1 MAEDNFG
8 QDELVEILATS
19 TGVAAPL
26 RKSFK
31 DVKYIRDFVP
41 ELRADNKLLQQD
53 YKKLMKSLDSW
64 IKTFDINPKDFDRY
78 LLNELISDVG
88 NTTHADVADKVQWEF
103 VNKLMDMDP
112 SLKEKKAGEFLR
124 SLIELEEEVTGK
136 PLKSF
141 TFGAYG
147 NELSLFDSYSRE
159 IATDIEQLLGRLHT
173 FVGKERLK
181 NPLDVAKQ
189 MEQGNFNKFAGADET
204 IDDIARSLSDYLINA
219 KLETTRT
226 FVPETQQLGSIA
238 FFLQNEPELIKNAQA
253 LYPNADLEIPEIK
266 EFMKTKTNDF
276 LTRNKEFY
284 NRLASNTIIDNE
296 MSKFGRWSGVI
307 QEAEWFLNAD
317 TEIDKSNLYS
327 YERLLNNAQDLEG
340 NLISSVD
347 ATETFNIKPYK
358 GSFIPIG
365 IEDVMVDKGTAFLK
379 DPGTP
384 DLKLNV
390 TGPGRIHMRPISEFM
405 KIAQDTDIL
414 LETYDKVGNLKQL
427 NPISFASNLGD
438 IQKTGTIDLWAA
450 PGYEEKLPAFTE
462 KITKTPLDEGRVILT
477 IGEET
482 PESKRVRLENIRNT
496 FVDNHGEDAL
506 KKAEDI
512 VKNKPKFASK
522 VLKGLSK
529 LDVGQEVIEKALTK
543 VGTKYGMASV
553 TGPAAGLLAFY
564 ETMVLAADVTNAAT
578 KAAFDKDVDFWD
590 NFGKID
596 DKYSITYKLTKP
608 FYETLFKGIGSIT
621 KPNTEN
627 NQVQSY
633 YGK

>member
-19 TGVAAPL
+19 TGVAAPA

-31 DVKYIRDFVP
+31 DVQYIRDFVP
-41 ELRADNKLLQQD
+41 ELRADSQLLQED

-88 NTTHADVADKVQWEF
+88 NTTHGDIADKVQWEF
-103 VNKLMDMDP
+103 VDKLMDMDP

-141 TFGAYG
+141 IRGAYG
-147 NELSLFDSYSRE
+147 NELSLFDSFNRE

-173 FVGKERLK
+173 FVDKERLK

-189 MEQGNFNKFAGADET
+189 MEQGKFNKFAGADET

-226 FVPETQQLGSIA
+226 FVPETQQLGNIA
-238 FFLQNEPELIKNAQA
+238 WFLQNEPELIKNAQA

-266 EFMKTKTNDF
+266 EFIKTRTDAF

-284 NRLASNTIIDNE
+284 NRLSSNTIIDND
-296 MSKFGRWSGVI
+296 MTKFGRWSEQI
-307 QEAEWFLNAD
+307 QSVPFYIKGEVDWNNFVSYNKNM
-317 TEIDKSNLYS
+317 TNL
-327 YERLLNNAQDLEG
+327 DLA
-340 NLISSVD
+340 SVD

-414 LETYDKVGNLKQL
+414 LETYDKVGNRTRLTPL
-427 NPISFASNLGD
+427 SFASNLGN
-438 IQKTGTIDLWAA
+438 IQNTGTIDLWAA

-477 IGEET
+477 VGEET
-482 PESKRVRLENIRNT
+482 PESKRVRLENIRST

-512 VKNKPKFASK
+512 VKNKPKFASR

-608 FYETLFKGIGSIT
+608 FYETLFKGIGGIT

>member
-19 TGVAAPL
+19 TGVAAPA

-31 DVKYIRDFVP
+31 DVQYIRDFVP
-41 ELRADNKLLQQD
+41 ELRADSQLLQED

-88 NTTHADVADKVQWEF
+88 NTTHGDIADKVQWEF
-103 VNKLMDMDP
+103 VDKLMDMDP

-147 NELSLFDSYSRE
+147 NELSLFDSFNRE

-173 FVGKERLK
+173 FVDKERLK

-189 MEQGNFNKFAGADET
+189 MEQGKFNKFAGADET

-226 FVPETQQLGSIA
+226 FVPETQQLGNIA
-238 FFLQNEPELIKNAQA
+238 WFLQNEPELIKNAQA

-266 EFMKTKTNDF
+266 EFMKTRTDAF

-284 NRLASNTIIDNE
+284 NRLSSNTIIDDD
-296 MSKFGRWSGVI
+296 MTKFGRWSEQI
-307 QEAEWFLNAD
+307 QSVPFYIKGEVDWNNFVSYNKNM
-317 TEIDKSNLYS
+317 TNL
-327 YERLLNNAQDLEG
+327 DLA
-340 NLISSVD
+340 SVD
-347 ATETFNIKPYK
+347 ATERFNIKPYK

-414 LETYDKVGNLKQL
+414 LETYDKVGNRTRLTPL
-427 NPISFASNLGD
+427 SFASNLVD
-438 IQKTGTIDLWAA
+438 IQNTGTIDLWAA

-477 IGEET
+477 VGEET
-482 PESKRVRLENIRNT
+482 PESKRVRLENIRST

-512 VKNKPKFASK
+512 VKNKPKFASR

-608 FYETLFKGIGSIT
+608 FYETLFKGIGGIT

>member
-19 TGVAAPL
+19 TGVAAPA

-31 DVKYIRDFVP
+31 DVQYIRDFVP
-41 ELRADNKLLQQD
+41 ELRADSQLLQED

-88 NTTHADVADKVQWEF
+88 NTTHGDIADKVQWEF
-103 VNKLMDMDP
+103 VDKLMDMDP

-141 TFGAYG
+141 IRGAYG
-147 NELSLFDSYSRE
+147 NELSLFDSFSRE

-173 FVGKERLK
+173 FVDKERLK

-189 MEQGNFNKFAGADET
+189 MEQGKFNKFAGADET

-226 FVPETQQLGSIA
+226 FVPETQQLGNIA
-238 FFLQNEPELIKNAQA
+238 WFLQNEPELIKNAQA
-253 LYPNADLEIPEIK
+253 LYPDDLEIPEIK
-266 EFMKTKTNDF
+266 EFIKTRTDAF

-284 NRLASNTIIDNE
+284 NRLSSNTIIDND
-296 MSKFGRWSGVI
+296 MTKFGRWSEQI
-307 QEAEWFLNAD
+307 QSVPFYIKGEVDWNNFVSYNKNM
-317 TEIDKSNLYS
+317 TNL
-327 YERLLNNAQDLEG
+327 DLA
-340 NLISSVD
+340 SVD

-358 GSFIPIG
+358 GSFIPVG

-414 LETYDKVGNLKQL
+414 LETYDKVGNRTRLTPL
-427 NPISFASNLGD
+427 SFASNLGN
-438 IQKTGTIDLWAA
+438 IQNTGTIDLWAA

-477 IGEET
+477 VGEET
-482 PESKRVRLENIRNT
+482 PESKRVRLENIRST

-512 VKNKPKFASK
+512 VKNKPKFASR

-608 FYETLFKGIGSIT
+608 FYETLFKGIGGIT

>member
-19 TGVAAPL
+19 TGVAAPA

-31 DVKYIRDFVP
+31 DVQYIRDFVP
-41 ELRADNKLLQQD
+41 ELRADSQLLQED

-88 NTTHADVADKVQWEF
+88 NTTHGDIADKVQWEF
-103 VNKLMDMDP
+103 VDKLMDMDP

-141 TFGAYG
+141 IRGAYG
-147 NELSLFDSYSRE
+147 NELSLFDSFSRE

-173 FVGKERLK
+173 FVDKERLK

-189 MEQGNFNKFAGADET
+189 MEQGKFNKFAGADET

-226 FVPETQQLGSIA
+226 FVPETQQLGNIA
-238 FFLQNEPELIKNAQA
+238 WFLQNEPELIKNAQA
-253 LYPNADLEIPEIK
+253 LYPDDLEIPEIK
-266 EFMKTKTNDF
+266 EFIKTRTDAF

-284 NRLASNTIIDNE
+284 NRLSSNTIIDDD
-296 MSKFGRWSGVI
+296 MTKFGRWSEQI
-307 QEAEWFLNAD
+307 QSVPFYIKGEVDWNNFVSYNKNM
-317 TEIDKSNLYS
+317 TNL
-327 YERLLNNAQDLEG
+327 DLA
-340 NLISSVD
+340 SVD

-358 GSFIPIG
+358 GSFIPVG

-414 LETYDKVGNLKQL
+414 LETYDKVGNRTRLTPL
-427 NPISFASNLGD
+427 SFASNLGN
-438 IQKTGTIDLWAA
+438 IQNTGTIDLWAA

-477 IGEET
+477 VGEET
-482 PESKRVRLENIRNT
+482 PESKRVRLENIRST

-512 VKNKPKFASK
+512 VKNKPKFASR

-608 FYETLFKGIGSIT
+608 FYETLFKGIGGIT

>member
-19 TGVAAPL
+19 TGVAAPA

-31 DVKYIRDFVP
+31 DVQYIRDFVP
-41 ELRADNKLLQQD
+41 ELRADSQLLQED

-88 NTTHADVADKVQWEF
+88 NTTHGDIADKVQWEF
-103 VNKLMDMDP
+103 VDKLMDMDP

-147 NELSLFDSYSRE
+147 NELSLFDSFNRE

-173 FVGKERLK
+173 FVDKERLK

-189 MEQGNFNKFAGADET
+189 MEQGKFNKFAGADET

-226 FVPETQQLGSIA
+226 FVPETQQLGNIA
-238 FFLQNEPELIKNAQA
+238 WFLQNEPELIKNAQA
-253 LYPNADLEIPEIK
+253 LYPDDLEIPEIK
-266 EFMKTKTNDF
+266 EFIKTRTDAF

-284 NRLASNTIIDNE
+284 NRLSSNTIIDND
-296 MSKFGRWSGVI
+296 MTKFGRWSEQI
-307 QEAEWFLNAD
+307 QSVPFYIKGEVDWNNFVSYNKNM
-317 TEIDKSNLYS
+317 TNL
-327 YERLLNNAQDLEG
+327 DLA
-340 NLISSVD
+340 SVD

-414 LETYDKVGNLKQL
+414 LETYDKVGNRTRLTPL
-427 NPISFASNLGD
+427 SFASNLGN
-438 IQKTGTIDLWAA
+438 IQNTGTIDLWAA

-477 IGEET
+477 VGEET
-482 PESKRVRLENIRNT
+482 PESKRVRLENIRST

-512 VKNKPKFASK
+512 VKNKPKFASR

-608 FYETLFKGIGSIT
+608 FYETLFKGIGGIT

>member
-19 TGVAAPL
+19 TGVAAPA

-41 ELRADNKLLQQD
+41 ELRADSQLLQED

-88 NTTHADVADKVQWEF
+88 NTTHGDIADKVQWEF
-103 VNKLMDMDP
+103 VDKLMDMDP

-141 TFGAYG
+141 IRGAYG
-147 NELSLFDSYSRE
+147 NELSLFDSFSRE

-173 FVGKERLK
+173 FVDKERLK

-189 MEQGNFNKFAGADET
+189 MEQGKFNKFAGADET

-226 FVPETQQLGSIA
+226 FVPETQQLGNIA
-238 FFLQNEPELIKNAQA
+238 WFLQNEPELIKNAQA
-253 LYPNADLEIPEIK
+253 LYPDDLEIPEIK
-266 EFMKTKTNDF
+266 EFIKTRTDAF

-284 NRLASNTIIDNE
+284 NRLSSNTIIDND
-296 MSKFGRWSGVI
+296 MTKFGRWSEQI
-307 QEAEWFLNAD
+307 QSVPFYIKGEVDWNNFVSYNKNM
-317 TEIDKSNLYS
+317 TNL
-327 YERLLNNAQDLEG
+327 DLA
-340 NLISSVD
+340 SVD

-358 GSFIPIG
+358 GSFIPAG

-414 LETYDKVGNLKQL
+414 LETYDKVGNRTRLTPL
-427 NPISFASNLGD
+427 SFASNLVD
-438 IQKTGTIDLWAA
+438 IQNTGTIDLWAA

-477 IGEET
+477 VGEET
-482 PESKRVRLENIRNT
+482 PESKRVRLENIRST

-512 VKNKPKFASK
+512 VKNKPKFASR

-608 FYETLFKGIGSIT
+608 FYETLFKGIGGIT

>member
-19 TGVAAPL
+19 TGVAAPA

-31 DVKYIRDFVP
+31 DVQYIRDFVP
-41 ELRADNKLLQQD
+41 ELRADSQLLQED

-88 NTTHADVADKVQWEF
+88 NTTHGDIADKVQWEF
-103 VNKLMDMDP
+103 VDKLMDMDP

-141 TFGAYG
+141 IRGAYG
-147 NELSLFDSYSRE
+147 NELSLFDSFSRE

-173 FVGKERLK
+173 FVDKERLK

-189 MEQGNFNKFAGADET
+189 MEQGKFNKFAGADET

-226 FVPETQQLGSIA
+226 FVPETQQLGNIA
-238 FFLQNEPELIKNAQA
+238 WFLQNEPELIKNAQA
-253 LYPNADLEIPEIK
+253 LYPDDLEIPEIK
-266 EFMKTKTNDF
+266 EFIKTRTDAF

-284 NRLASNTIIDNE
+284 NRLSSNTIIDND
-296 MSKFGRWSGVI
+296 MTKFGRWSEQI
-307 QEAEWFLNAD
+307 QSVPFYIKGEVDWNNFVSYNKNM
-317 TEIDKSNLYS
+317 TNL
-327 YERLLNNAQDLEG
+327 DLA
-340 NLISSVD
+340 SVD

-414 LETYDKVGNLKQL
+414 LETYDKVGKRTRLTPL
-427 NPISFASNLGD
+427 SFASNLGN
-438 IQKTGTIDLWAA
+438 IQNTGTIDLWAA

-477 IGEET
+477 VGEET
-482 PESKRVRLENIRNT
+482 PESKRVRLENIRST

-512 VKNKPKFASK
+512 VKNKPKFASR

-608 FYETLFKGIGSIT
+608 FYETLFKGIGGIT

>member
-19 TGVAAPL
+19 TGVAAPA

-31 DVKYIRDFVP
+31 DVQYIRDFVP
-41 ELRADNKLLQQD
+41 ELRADSQLLQED

-88 NTTHADVADKVQWEF
+88 NTTHGDIADKVQWEF
-103 VNKLMDMDP
+103 VDKLMDMDP

-141 TFGAYG
+141 IRGAYG
-147 NELSLFDSYSRE
+147 NELSLFDSFNRE

-173 FVGKERLK
+173 FVDKERLK

-189 MEQGNFNKFAGADET
+189 MEQGKFNKFAGADET

-226 FVPETQQLGSIA
+226 FVPETQQLGNIA
-238 FFLQNEPELIKNAQA
+238 WFLQNEPELIKNAQA
-253 LYPNADLEIPEIK
+253 LYPDDLEIPEIK
-266 EFMKTKTNDF
+266 EFIKTRTDAF

-284 NRLASNTIIDNE
+284 NRLSSNTIIDND
-296 MSKFGRWSGVI
+296 MTKFGRWSEQI
-307 QEAEWFLNAD
+307 QSVPFYIKGEVDWNNFVSYNKNM
-317 TEIDKSNLYS
+317 TNL
-327 YERLLNNAQDLEG
+327 DLA
-340 NLISSVD
+340 SVD

-414 LETYDKVGNLKQL
+414 LETYDKVGNRTRLTPL
-427 NPISFASNLGD
+427 SFASNLGN
-438 IQKTGTIDLWAA
+438 IQNTGTIDLWAA

-477 IGEET
+477 VGEET
-482 PESKRVRLENIRNT
+482 PESKRVRLENIRST

-512 VKNKPKFASK
+512 VKNKPKFASR

-608 FYETLFKGIGSIT
+608 FYETLFKGIGGIT

>member
-19 TGVAAPL
+19 TGVAAPA

-31 DVKYIRDFVP
+31 DVQYIRDFVP
-41 ELRADNKLLQQD
+41 ELRADSQLLQED

-88 NTTHADVADKVQWEF
+88 NTTHGDIADKVQWEF
-103 VNKLMDMDP
+103 VDKLMDMDP

-141 TFGAYG
+141 IRGAYG
-147 NELSLFDSYSRE
+147 NELSLFDSFSRE

-173 FVGKERLK
+173 FVDKERLK

-189 MEQGNFNKFAGADET
+189 MEQGKFNKFAGADET

-266 EFMKTKTNDF
+266 EFMKTRTDAF

-284 NRLASNTIIDNE
+284 NRLSSNTIIDND
-296 MSKFGRWSGVI
+296 MTKFGRWSEQI
-307 QEAEWFLNAD
+307 QSVPFYIKGEVDWNNFVSYNKNM
-317 TEIDKSNLYS
+317 TNL
-327 YERLLNNAQDLEG
+327 DLA
-340 NLISSVD
+340 SVD

-414 LETYDKVGNLKQL
+414 LETYDKVGNRTRLTPL
-427 NPISFASNLGD
+427 SFASNLVN
-438 IQKTGTIDLWAA
+438 IQNTGTIDLWAA

-477 IGEET
+477 VGEET
-482 PESKRVRLENIRNT
+482 PESKRVRLENIRST

-512 VKNKPKFASK
+512 VKNKPKFASR

-608 FYETLFKGIGSIT
+608 FYETLFKGIGGIT

>member
-8 QDELVEILATS
+8 QDELVETLATS
-19 TGVAAPL
+19 TAVAAPA

-31 DVKYIRDFVP
+31 DVQYIRDFVP
-41 ELRADNKLLQQD
+41 ELRADSQLLQQD

-78 LLNELISDVG
+78 LLNEIISDVG

-136 PLKSF
+136 SLKSF

-147 NELSLFDSYSRE
+147 NELSLFDSFSRE

-189 MEQGNFNKFAGADET
+189 MEQGKFNKFAGADET
-204 IDDIARSLSDYLINA
+204 IDEIARSLSDYLINA

-226 FVPETQQLGSIA
+226 FVPETQQLGNVA
-238 FFLQNEPELIKNAQA
+238 WFLQNEPELIKNAEA
-253 LYPNADLEIPEIK
+253 LYPDDLDLPGFK
-266 EFMKTKTNDF
+266 EFMKTRTNTF

-284 NRLASNTIIDNE
+284 NRLSDSKIIDDD
-296 MSKFGRWSGVI
+296 MTKFGRWSEQI
-307 QEAEWFLNAD
+307 QSVPIFLKG
-317 TEIDKSNLYS
+317 EINMDHFVS
-327 YERLLNNAQDLEG
+327 YNKGWHKAID
-340 NLISSVD
+340 IASVD

-414 LETYDKVGNLKQL
+414 LETYDKVGNRTRLTPL
-427 NPISFASNLGD
+427 SFASNLGN
-438 IQKTGTIDLWAA
+438 IQNTGTIDLWAA

-482 PESKRVRLENIRNT
+482 PESKRVRLENIRST

-512 VKNKPKFASK
+512 VKNKPKFASR

>member
-19 TGVAAPL
+19 TGVAAPA

-31 DVKYIRDFVP
+31 DVQYIRDFVP
-41 ELRADNKLLQQD
+41 ELRADSQLLQED

-88 NTTHADVADKVQWEF
+88 NTTHGDIADKVQWEF
-103 VNKLMDMDP
+103 VDKLMDMDP

-141 TFGAYG
+141 IRGAYG
-147 NELSLFDSYSRE
+147 NELSLFDSFNRE

-173 FVGKERLK
+173 FVDKERLK

-189 MEQGNFNKFAGADET
+189 MEQGKFNKFAGADET

-226 FVPETQQLGSIA
+226 FVPETQQLGNIA
-238 FFLQNEPELIKNAQA
+238 WFLQNEPELIKNAQA
-253 LYPNADLEIPEIK
+253 LYPDDLEIPEIK
-266 EFMKTKTNDF
+266 EFIKTRTDAF

-284 NRLASNTIIDNE
+284 NRLSSNTIIDND
-296 MSKFGRWSGVI
+296 MTKFGRWSEQI
-307 QEAEWFLNAD
+307 QSVPFYIKGEVDWNNFVSYNKNM
-317 TEIDKSNLYS
+317 TNL
-327 YERLLNNAQDLEG
+327 DLA
-340 NLISSVD
+340 SVD

-358 GSFIPIG
+358 GSFIPAG

-379 DPGTP
+379 DPGAP

-414 LETYDKVGNLKQL
+414 LETYDKVGNRTRLTPL
-427 NPISFASNLGD
+427 SFASNLVD
-438 IQKTGTIDLWAA
+438 IQNTGTIDLWAA

-477 IGEET
+477 VGEET
-482 PESKRVRLENIRNT
+482 PESKRVRLENIRST

-512 VKNKPKFASK
+512 VKNKPKFASR

-608 FYETLFKGIGSIT
+608 FYETLFKGIGGIT

>member
-19 TGVAAPL
+19 TGVAAPA

-31 DVKYIRDFVP
+31 DVQYIRDFVP
-41 ELRADNKLLQQD
+41 ELRADSQLLQED

-88 NTTHADVADKVQWEF
+88 NTTHGDIADKVQWEF
-103 VNKLMDMDP
+103 VDKLMDMDP

-141 TFGAYG
+141 IRGAYG
-147 NELSLFDSYSRE
+147 NELSLFDSFSRE

-173 FVGKERLK
+173 FVDKERLK

-189 MEQGNFNKFAGADET
+189 MEQGKFNKFAGADET
-204 IDDIARSLSDYLINA
+204 IDDIPRSLSDYLINA

-226 FVPETQQLGSIA
+226 FVPETQQLGNIA
-238 FFLQNEPELIKNAQA
+238 WFLQNEPELIKNAQA
-253 LYPNADLEIPEIK
+253 LYPDDLEIPEIK
-266 EFMKTKTNDF
+266 EFIKTRTDAF

-284 NRLASNTIIDNE
+284 NRLSSNTIIDND
-296 MSKFGRWSGVI
+296 MTKFGRWSEQI
-307 QEAEWFLNAD
+307 QSVPFYIKGEVDWNNFVSYNKNM
-317 TEIDKSNLYS
+317 TNL
-327 YERLLNNAQDLEG
+327 DLA
-340 NLISSVD
+340 SVD

-414 LETYDKVGNLKQL
+414 LETYDKVGNRTRLTPL
-427 NPISFASNLGD
+427 SFASNLGN
-438 IQKTGTIDLWAA
+438 IQNTGTIDLWAA

-477 IGEET
+477 VGEET
-482 PESKRVRLENIRNT
+482 PESKRVRLENIRST

-512 VKNKPKFASK
+512 VKNKPKFASR

-608 FYETLFKGIGSIT
+608 FYETLFKGIGGIT

>member
-19 TGVAAPL
+19 TGVAAPA

-31 DVKYIRDFVP
+31 DVQYIRDFVP
-41 ELRADNKLLQQD
+41 ELRADSQLLQED

-88 NTTHADVADKVQWEF
+88 NTTHGDIADKVQWEF
-103 VNKLMDMDP
+103 VDKLMDMDP

-141 TFGAYG
+141 IRGAYG
-147 NELSLFDSYSRE
+147 NELSLFDSFSRE

-173 FVGKERLK
+173 FVDKERLK

-189 MEQGNFNKFAGADET
+189 MEQGKFNKFAGADET

-226 FVPETQQLGSIA
+226 FVPETQQLGNIA
-238 FFLQNEPELIKNAQA
+238 WFLQNEPELIKNAQA
-253 LYPNADLEIPEIK
+253 LYPDDLEIPEIK
-266 EFMKTKTNDF
+266 EFIKTRTDAF

-284 NRLASNTIIDNE
+284 NRLASNGSIINDD
-296 MSKFGRWSGVI
+296 MTKFGRWSEQI
-307 QEAEWFLNAD
+307 QSVPFYIKGEVDWNNFVSYNKNM
-317 TEIDKSNLYS
+317 TNL
-327 YERLLNNAQDLEG
+327 DLA
-340 NLISSVD
+340 SVD

-414 LETYDKVGNLKQL
+414 LETYDKVGNRTRLTPL
-427 NPISFASNLGD
+427 SFASNLGN
-438 IQKTGTIDLWAA
+438 IQNTGTIDLWAA

-477 IGEET
+477 VGEET
-482 PESKRVRLENIRNT
+482 PESKRVRLENIRST

-512 VKNKPKFASK
+512 VKNKPKFASR

-608 FYETLFKGIGSIT
+608 FYETLFKGIGGIT

>member
-19 TGVAAPL
+19 TGVAAPA

-31 DVKYIRDFVP
+31 DVQYIRDFVP
-41 ELRADNKLLQQD
+41 ELRADSQLLQED

-88 NTTHADVADKVQWEF
+88 NTTHGDIADKVQWEF
-103 VNKLMDMDP
+103 VDKLMDMDP

-147 NELSLFDSYSRE
+147 NELSLFDSFNRE

-173 FVGKERLK
+173 FVDKERLK

-189 MEQGNFNKFAGADET
+189 MEQGKFNKFAGADET

-226 FVPETQQLGSIA
+226 FVPETQQLGNIA

-253 LYPNADLEIPEIK
+253 LYPDDLEIPEIK
-266 EFMKTKTNDF
+266 EFIKTRTDAF

-284 NRLASNTIIDNE
+284 NRLSSNTIIDND
-296 MSKFGRWSGVI
+296 MTKFGRWSEQI
-307 QEAEWFLNAD
+307 QSVPFYIKGEVDWNNFVSYNKNM
-317 TEIDKSNLYS
+317 TNL
-327 YERLLNNAQDLEG
+327 DLA
-340 NLISSVD
+340 SVD

-414 LETYDKVGNLKQL
+414 LETYDKVGNRTRLTPL
-427 NPISFASNLGD
+427 SFASNLVD
-438 IQKTGTIDLWAA
+438 IQNTGTIDLWAA

-477 IGEET
+477 VGEET
-482 PESKRVRLENIRNT
+482 PESKRVRLENIRST

-512 VKNKPKFASK
+512 VKNKPKFASR

-608 FYETLFKGIGSIT
+608 FYETLFKGIGGIT

>member
-19 TGVAAPL
+19 TGVAAPA

-31 DVKYIRDFVP
+31 DVQYIRDFVP
-41 ELRADNKLLQQD
+41 ELRADSQLLQED

-88 NTTHADVADKVQWEF
+88 NTTHGDIADKVQWEF
-103 VNKLMDMDP
+103 VDKLMDMDP

-141 TFGAYG
+141 IRGAYG
-147 NELSLFDSYSRE
+147 NELSLFDSFNRE

-173 FVGKERLK
+173 FVDKERLK

-189 MEQGNFNKFAGADET
+189 MEQGKFNKFAGADET

-226 FVPETQQLGSIA
+226 FVPETQQLGNIA
-238 FFLQNEPELIKNAQA
+238 WFLQNEPELIKNAQA
-253 LYPNADLEIPEIK
+253 LYPDDLEIPEIK
-266 EFMKTKTNDF
+266 EFIKTRTDAF

-284 NRLASNTIIDNE
+284 NRLSSNTIIDND
-296 MSKFGRWSGVI
+296 MTKFGRCSEQI
-307 QEAEWFLNAD
+307 QSVPFYIKGEVDWNNFVSYNKNM
-317 TEIDKSNLYS
+317 TNL
-327 YERLLNNAQDLEG
+327 DLA
-340 NLISSVD
+340 SVD

-414 LETYDKVGNLKQL
+414 LETYDKVGNRTRLTPL
-427 NPISFASNLGD
+427 SFASNLGN
-438 IQKTGTIDLWAA
+438 IQNTGTIDLWAA

-477 IGEET
+477 VGEET
-482 PESKRVRLENIRNT
+482 PESKRVRLENIRST

-512 VKNKPKFASK
+512 VKNKPKFASR

-608 FYETLFKGIGSIT
+608 FYETLFKGIGGIT

>member
-19 TGVAAPL
+19 TGVAAPA

-31 DVKYIRDFVP
+31 DVQYIRDFVP
-41 ELRADNKLLQQD
+41 ELRADSQLLQED

-88 NTTHADVADKVQWEF
+88 NTTHGDIADKVQWEF
-103 VNKLMDMDP
+103 VDKLMDMDP

-141 TFGAYG
+141 IRGAYG
-147 NELSLFDSYSRE
+147 NELSLFDSFSRE

-173 FVGKERLK
+173 FVDKERLK

-189 MEQGNFNKFAGADET
+189 MEQGKFNKFAGADET

-226 FVPETQQLGSIA
+226 FVPETQQLGNIA
-238 FFLQNEPELIKNAQA
+238 WFLQNEPELIKNAQA
-253 LYPNADLEIPEIK
+253 LYPDDLEIPEIK
-266 EFMKTKTNDF
+266 EFIKTRTDAF

-284 NRLASNTIIDNE
+284 NRLSSNTIIDND
-296 MSKFGRWSGVI
+296 MTKFGRWSEQI
-307 QEAEWFLNAD
+307 QSVPFYIKGEVDWNNFVSYNKNM
-317 TEIDKSNLYS
+317 TNL
-327 YERLLNNAQDLEG
+327 DLA
-340 NLISSVD
+340 SVD

-414 LETYDKVGNLKQL
+414 LETYDKVGNRTRLTPL
-427 NPISFASNLGD
+427 SFASNLGN
-438 IQKTGTIDLWAA
+438 IQNTGTIDLWAA

-477 IGEET
+477 VGEET
-482 PESKRVRLENIRNT
+482 PESKRVRLENIRST

-512 VKNKPKFASK
+512 VKNKPKFASR

-608 FYETLFKGIGSIT
+608 FYETLFKGIGGIT

>member
-19 TGVAAPL
+19 TGVAAPA

-31 DVKYIRDFVP
+31 DVQYIRDFVP
-41 ELRADNKLLQQD
+41 ELRADSQLLQED

-88 NTTHADVADKVQWEF
+88 NTTHGDIADKVQWEF
-103 VNKLMDMDP
+103 VDKLMDMDP

-141 TFGAYG
+141 IRGAYG
-147 NELSLFDSYSRE
+147 NELSLFDSFSRE

-173 FVGKERLK
+173 FVDKERLK

-189 MEQGNFNKFAGADET
+189 MEQGKFNKFAGADET

-226 FVPETQQLGSIA
+226 FVPETQQLGNIA
-238 FFLQNEPELIKNAQA
+238 WFLQNEPELIKNAQA
-253 LYPNADLEIPEIK
+253 LYPDDLEIPEIK
-266 EFMKTKTNDF
+266 EFIKTRTDAF

-284 NRLASNTIIDNE
+284 NRLSSNTIIDND
-296 MSKFGRWSGVI
+296 MTKFGRWSEQI
-307 QEAEWFLNAD
+307 QSVPFYIKGEVDWNNFVSYNKNM
-317 TEIDKSNLYS
+317 TNL
-327 YERLLNNAQDLEG
+327 DLA
-340 NLISSVD
+340 SVD

-365 IEDVMVDKGTAFLK
+365 IEDVMVDKGAAFLK

-414 LETYDKVGNLKQL
+414 LETYDKVGNRTRLTPL
-427 NPISFASNLGD
+427 SFASNLGN
-438 IQKTGTIDLWAA
+438 IQNTGTIDLWAA

-477 IGEET
+477 VGEET
-482 PESKRVRLENIRNT
+482 PESKRVRLENIRST

-512 VKNKPKFASK
+512 VKNKPKFASR

-608 FYETLFKGIGSIT
+608 FYETLFKGIGGIT

>member
-19 TGVAAPL
+19 TGVAAPA

-41 ELRADNKLLQQD
+41 ELRADSQLLQED

-88 NTTHADVADKVQWEF
+88 NTTHGDIADKVQWEF
-103 VNKLMDMDP
+103 VDKLMDMDP

-141 TFGAYG
+141 IRGAYG
-147 NELSLFDSYSRE
+147 NELSLFDSFSRE

-173 FVGKERLK
+173 FVDKERLK

-189 MEQGNFNKFAGADET
+189 MEQGKFNKFAGADET

-226 FVPETQQLGSIA
+226 FVPETQQLGNIA
-238 FFLQNEPELIKNAQA
+238 WFLQNEPELIKNAQA
-253 LYPNADLEIPEIK
+253 LYPDDLEIPEIK
-266 EFMKTKTNDF
+266 EFIKTRTDAF

-284 NRLASNTIIDNE
+284 NRLSSNTIIDDD
-296 MSKFGRWSGVI
+296 MTKFGRWSGVI
-307 QEAEWFLNAD
+307 QDAQFFLKGEVNMDNFFSYDKFLN
-317 TEIDKSNLYS
+317 S
-327 YERLLNNAQDLEG
+327 AQDLEG

-358 GSFIPIG
+358 GSFIPAG

-414 LETYDKVGNLKQL
+414 LETYDKVGNRTRLTPL
-427 NPISFASNLGD
+427 SFASNLVD
-438 IQKTGTIDLWAA
+438 IQNTGTIDLWAA

-477 IGEET
+477 VGEET
-482 PESKRVRLENIRNT
+482 PESKRVRLENIRST

-512 VKNKPKFASK
+512 VKNKPKFASR

-608 FYETLFKGIGSIT
+608 FYETLFKGIGGIT

>member
-19 TGVAAPL
+19 TGVAAPA

-31 DVKYIRDFVP
+31 DVQYIRDFVP
-41 ELRADNKLLQQD
+41 ELRADSQLLQED

-88 NTTHADVADKVQWEF
+88 NTTHGDIADKVQWEF
-103 VNKLMDMDP
+103 VDKLMDMDP

-141 TFGAYG
+141 IRGAYG
-147 NELSLFDSYSRE
+147 NELSLFDSFSRE

-173 FVGKERLK
+173 FVDKERLK

-189 MEQGNFNKFAGADET
+189 MEQGKFNKFAGADET

-226 FVPETQQLGSIA
+226 FVPETQQLGNIA
-238 FFLQNEPELIKNAQA
+238 WFLQNEPELIKNAQA
-253 LYPNADLEIPEIK
+253 LYPDDLEIPEIK
-266 EFMKTKTNDF
+266 EFIKTRTDAF

-284 NRLASNTIIDNE
+284 NRLSSNTIIDND
-296 MSKFGRWSGVI
+296 MTKFGRWSEQI
-307 QEAEWFLNAD
+307 QSVPFYIKGEVDWNNFVSYNKNM
-317 TEIDKSNLYS
+317 TNL
-327 YERLLNNAQDLEG
+327 DLA
-340 NLISSVD
+340 SVD

-358 GSFIPIG
+358 GSFIPAG

-414 LETYDKVGNLKQL
+414 LETYDKVGNRTRLTPL
-427 NPISFASNLGD
+427 SFASNLGN
-438 IQKTGTIDLWAA
+438 IQNTGTIDLWAA

-477 IGEET
+477 VGEET
-482 PESKRVRLENIRNT
+482 PESKRVRLENIRST

-512 VKNKPKFASK
+512 VKNKPKFASR

-608 FYETLFKGIGSIT
+608 FYETLFKGIGGIT

>member
-19 TGVAAPL
+19 TGVAAPA

-31 DVKYIRDFVP
+31 DVQYIRDFVP
-41 ELRADNKLLQQD
+41 ELRADSQLLQED

-88 NTTHADVADKVQWEF
+88 NTTHGDIADKVQWEF
-103 VNKLMDMDP
+103 VDKLMDMDP

-147 NELSLFDSYSRE
+147 NELSLFDSFSRE

-173 FVGKERLK
+173 FVDKERLK

-189 MEQGNFNKFAGADET
+189 MEQGKFNKFAGADET

-226 FVPETQQLGSIA
+226 FVPETQQLGNIA
-238 FFLQNEPELIKNAQA
+238 WFLQNEPELIKNAQA
-253 LYPNADLEIPEIK
+253 LYPDDLEIPEIK
-266 EFMKTKTNDF
+266 EFIKTRTDAF

-284 NRLASNTIIDNE
+284 NRLSSNTIIDND
-296 MSKFGRWSGVI
+296 MTKFGRWSEQI
-307 QEAEWFLNAD
+307 QSVPFYIKGEVDWNNFVSYNKNM
-317 TEIDKSNLYS
+317 TNL
-327 YERLLNNAQDLEG
+327 DLA
-340 NLISSVD
+340 SVD

-414 LETYDKVGNLKQL
+414 LETYDKVGNRTRLTPL
-427 NPISFASNLGD
+427 SFASNLGN
-438 IQKTGTIDLWAA
+438 IQNTGTIDLWAA

-477 IGEET
+477 VGEET
-482 PESKRVRLENIRNT
+482 PESKRVRLENIRST

-512 VKNKPKFASK
+512 VKNKPKFASR

-608 FYETLFKGIGSIT
+608 FYETLFKGIGGIT

>member
-19 TGVAAPL
+19 TGVAAPA

-31 DVKYIRDFVP
+31 DVQYIRDFVP
-41 ELRADNKLLQQD
+41 ELRADSQLLQED

-88 NTTHADVADKVQWEF
+88 NTTHGDIADKVQWEF
-103 VNKLMDMDP
+103 VDKLMDMDP

-141 TFGAYG
+141 IRGAYG
-147 NELSLFDSYSRE
+147 NELSLFDSFSRE

-173 FVGKERLK
+173 FVDKERLK

-189 MEQGNFNKFAGADET
+189 MEQGKFNKFAGADET

-226 FVPETQQLGSIA
+226 FVPETQQLGNIA
-238 FFLQNEPELIKNAQA
+238 WFLQNEPELIKNAQA
-253 LYPNADLEIPEIK
+253 LYPDDLEIPEIK
-266 EFMKTKTNDF
+266 EFIKTRTDAF

-284 NRLASNTIIDNE
+284 NRLSSNTIIDND
-296 MSKFGRWSGVI
+296 MTKFGRWSEQI
-307 QEAEWFLNAD
+307 QSVPFYIKGEVDWNNFVSYNKNM
-317 TEIDKSNLYS
+317 TNL
-327 YERLLNNAQDLEG
+327 DLA
-340 NLISSVD
+340 SVD

-414 LETYDKVGNLKQL
+414 LETYDKVGKRTRLTPL
-427 NPISFASNLGD
+427 SFASNLVD

-477 IGEET
+477 VGEET
-482 PESKRVRLENIRNT
+482 PESKRVRLENIRST

-512 VKNKPKFASK
+512 VKNKPKFASR

-608 FYETLFKGIGSIT
+608 FYETLFKGIGGIT

>member
-19 TGVAAPL
+19 TGVAAPA

-31 DVKYIRDFVP
+31 DVQYIRDFVP
-41 ELRADNKLLQQD
+41 ELRADSQLLQED

-88 NTTHADVADKVQWEF
+88 NTTHGDIADKVQWEF
-103 VNKLMDMDP
+103 VDKLMDMDP

-147 NELSLFDSYSRE
+147 NELSLFDSFNRE

-173 FVGKERLK
+173 FVDKERLK

-189 MEQGNFNKFAGADET
+189 MEQGKFNKFAGADET

-226 FVPETQQLGSIA
+226 FVPETQQLGNIA
-238 FFLQNEPELIKNAQA
+238 WFLQNEPELIKNAQA
-253 LYPNADLEIPEIK
+253 LYPDDLEIPEIK
-266 EFMKTKTNDF
+266 EFIKTRTDAF

-284 NRLASNTIIDNE
+284 NRLSSNTIIDND
-296 MSKFGRWSGVI
+296 MTKFGRWSEQI
-307 QEAEWFLNAD
+307 QSVPFYIKGEVDWNNFVSYNKNM
-317 TEIDKSNLYS
+317 TNL
-327 YERLLNNAQDLEG
+327 DLA
-340 NLISSVD
+340 SVD

-414 LETYDKVGNLKQL
+414 LETYDKVGNRTRLTPL
-427 NPISFASNLGD
+427 SFASNLGN
-438 IQKTGTIDLWAA
+438 IQNTGTIDLWAA

-477 IGEET
+477 VGEET
-482 PESKRVRLENIRNT
+482 PESKRVRLENIRST

-522 VLKGLSK
+522 VLKVLSK

-608 FYETLFKGIGSIT
+608 FYETLFKGIGGIT

>member
-19 TGVAAPL
+19 TGVAAPA

-31 DVKYIRDFVP
+31 DVQYIRDFVP
-41 ELRADNKLLQQD
+41 ELRADSQLLQED

-88 NTTHADVADKVQWEF
+88 NTTHGDIADKVQWEF
-103 VNKLMDMDP
+103 VDKLMDMDP

-141 TFGAYG
+141 IRGAYG
-147 NELSLFDSYSRE
+147 NELSLFDSFSRE

-173 FVGKERLK
+173 FVDKERLK

-189 MEQGNFNKFAGADET
+189 MEQGKFNKFAGADET

-226 FVPETQQLGSIA
+226 FVPETQQLGNIA
-238 FFLQNEPELIKNAQA
+238 WFLQNEPELIKNAQA
-253 LYPNADLEIPEIK
+253 LYPDDLEIPEIK
-266 EFMKTKTNDF
+266 EFIKTRTDAF

-284 NRLASNTIIDNE
+284 NRLSSNTIIDND
-296 MSKFGRWSGVI
+296 MTKFGRWSEQI
-307 QEAEWFLNAD
+307 QSVPFYIKGEVDWNNFVSYNKNM
-317 TEIDKSNLYS
+317 TNL
-327 YERLLNNAQDLEG
+327 DLA
-340 NLISSVD
+340 SVD

-358 GSFIPIG
+358 GSFIPVG

-414 LETYDKVGNLKQL
+414 LETYDKVGKRTRLTPL
-427 NPISFASNLGD
+427 SFASNLGN
-438 IQKTGTIDLWAA
+438 IQNTGTIDLWAA

-477 IGEET
+477 VGEET
-482 PESKRVRLENIRNT
+482 PESKRVRLENIRST

-512 VKNKPKFASK
+512 VKNKPKFASR

-608 FYETLFKGIGSIT
+608 FYETLFKGIGGIT

>member
-19 TGVAAPL
+19 TGVAAPA

-31 DVKYIRDFVP
+31 DVQYIRDFVP
-41 ELRADNKLLQQD
+41 ELRADSQLLQED

-88 NTTHADVADKVQWEF
+88 NTTHGDIADKVQWEF
-103 VNKLMDMDP
+103 VDKLMDMDP

-141 TFGAYG
+141 IRGAYG
-147 NELSLFDSYSRE
+147 NELSLFDSFSRE

-173 FVGKERLK
+173 FVDKERLK

-189 MEQGNFNKFAGADET
+189 MEQGKFNKFAGADET
-204 IDDIARSLSDYLINA
+204 IDEIARSLSDYLINA

-226 FVPETQQLGSIA
+226 FVPETQQLGNIA
-238 FFLQNEPELIKNAQA
+238 WFLQNEPELIKNAQA
-253 LYPNADLEIPEIK
+253 LYPDDLEIPEIK
-266 EFMKTKTNDF
+266 EFIKTRTDAF

-284 NRLASNTIIDNE
+284 NRLSSNTIIDND
-296 MSKFGRWSGVI
+296 MTKFGRWSEQI
-307 QEAEWFLNAD
+307 QSVPFYIKGEVDWNNFVSYNKNM
-317 TEIDKSNLYS
+317 TNL
-327 YERLLNNAQDLEG
+327 DLA
-340 NLISSVD
+340 SVD

-414 LETYDKVGNLKQL
+414 LETYDKVGKRTRLTPL
-427 NPISFASNLGD
+427 SFASNLGN
-438 IQKTGTIDLWAA
+438 IQNTGTIDLWAA

-477 IGEET
+477 VGEET
-482 PESKRVRLENIRNT
+482 PESKRVRLENIRST

-512 VKNKPKFASK
+512 VKNKPKFASR

-608 FYETLFKGIGSIT
+608 FYETLFKGIGGIT

>member
-19 TGVAAPL
+19 TGVAAPA

-31 DVKYIRDFVP
+31 DVQYIRDFVP
-41 ELRADNKLLQQD
+41 ELRADSQLLQED

-88 NTTHADVADKVQWEF
+88 NTTHGDIADKVQWEF
-103 VNKLMDMDP
+103 VDKLMDMDP

-141 TFGAYG
+141 IRGAYG
-147 NELSLFDSYSRE
+147 NELSLFDSFSRE

-173 FVGKERLK
+173 FVDKERLK

-189 MEQGNFNKFAGADET
+189 MEQGKFNKFAGADET

-226 FVPETQQLGSIA
+226 FVPETQQLGNIA
-238 FFLQNEPELIKNAQA
+238 WFLQNEPELIKNAQA
-253 LYPNADLEIPEIK
+253 LYPDDLEIPEIK
-266 EFMKTKTNDF
+266 EFIKTRTDAF

-284 NRLASNTIIDNE
+284 NRLASNGSIINDD
-296 MSKFGRWSGVI
+296 MTKFGRWSEQI
-307 QEAEWFLNAD
+307 QSVPFYIKGEVDWNNFVSYNKNM
-317 TEIDKSNLYS
+317 TNL
-327 YERLLNNAQDLEG
+327 DLA
-340 NLISSVD
+340 SVD

-358 GSFIPIG
+358 GSFIPAG

-414 LETYDKVGNLKQL
+414 LETYDKVGNRTRLTPL
-427 NPISFASNLGD
+427 SFASNLGN
-438 IQKTGTIDLWAA
+438 IQNTGTIDLWAA

-477 IGEET
+477 VGEET
-482 PESKRVRLENIRNT
+482 PESKRVRLENIRST

-512 VKNKPKFASK
+512 VKNKPKFASR

-608 FYETLFKGIGSIT
+608 FYETLFKGIGGIT

>member
-19 TGVAAPL
+19 TGVAAPA

-31 DVKYIRDFVP
+31 DVQYIRDFVP
-41 ELRADNKLLQQD
+41 ELRADSQLLQED

-88 NTTHADVADKVQWEF
+88 NTTHGDIADKVQWEF
-103 VNKLMDMDP
+103 VDKLMDLDP

-141 TFGAYG
+141 IRGAYG
-147 NELSLFDSYSRE
+147 NELSLFDSFSRE

-173 FVGKERLK
+173 FVDKERLK

-189 MEQGNFNKFAGADET
+189 MEQGKFNKFAGADET
-204 IDDIARSLSDYLINA
+204 IDEIARSLSDYLINA

-226 FVPETQQLGSIA
+226 FVPETQQLGNIA
-238 FFLQNEPELIKNAQA
+238 WFLQNEPELIKNAQA
-253 LYPNADLEIPEIK
+253 LYPDDLEIPEIK
-266 EFMKTKTNDF
+266 EFIKTRTDAF

-284 NRLASNTIIDNE
+284 NRLSSNTIIDND
-296 MSKFGRWSGVI
+296 MTKFGRWSEQI
-307 QEAEWFLNAD
+307 QSVPFYIKGEVDWNNFVSYNKNM
-317 TEIDKSNLYS
+317 TNL
-327 YERLLNNAQDLEG
+327 DLA
-340 NLISSVD
+340 SVD

-414 LETYDKVGNLKQL
+414 LETYDKVGKRTRLTPL
-427 NPISFASNLGD
+427 SFASNLGN
-438 IQKTGTIDLWAA
+438 IQNTGTIDLWAA

-477 IGEET
+477 VGEET
-482 PESKRVRLENIRNT
+482 PESKRVRLENIRST

-512 VKNKPKFASK
+512 VNKFS
-522 VLKGLSK
+522 
-529 LDVGQEVIEKALTK
+529 T
-543 VGTKYGMASV
+543 
-553 TGPAAGLLAFY
+553 
-564 ETMVLAADVTNAAT
+564 
-578 KAAFDKDVDFWD
+578 
-590 NFGKID
+590 
-596 DKYSITYKLTKP
+596 
-608 FYETLFKGIGSIT
+608 
-621 KPNTEN
+621 
-627 NQVQSY
+627 
-633 YGK
+633 

>member
-8 QDELVEILATS
+8 QDELVEILATT
-19 TGVAAPL
+19 TGVAAPA

-31 DVKYIRDFVP
+31 DVQYIRDFVP
-41 ELRADNKLLQQD
+41 ELRADSQLLQED

-88 NTTHADVADKVQWEF
+88 NTTHGDIADKVQWEF
-103 VNKLMDMDP
+103 VDKLMDMDP

-141 TFGAYG
+141 IRGAYG
-147 NELSLFDSYSRE
+147 NELSLFDSFSRE

-173 FVGKERLK
+173 FVDKERLK

-189 MEQGNFNKFAGADET
+189 MEQGKFNKFAGADET

-226 FVPETQQLGSIA
+226 FVPETQQLGNIA
-238 FFLQNEPELIKNAQA
+238 WFLQNEPELIKNAQA

-266 EFMKTKTNDF
+266 EFMKTRTDAF

-284 NRLASNTIIDNE
+284 NRLSSNTIIDND
-296 MSKFGRWSGVI
+296 MTKFGRWSEQI
-307 QEAEWFLNAD
+307 QSVPFYIKGEVDWNNFVSYNKNM
-317 TEIDKSNLYS
+317 TNL
-327 YERLLNNAQDLEG
+327 DLA
-340 NLISSVD
+340 SVD

-358 GSFIPIG
+358 GSFIPAG

-414 LETYDKVGNLKQL
+414 LETYDKVGKRTRLTPL
-427 NPISFASNLGD
+427 SFASNLGN
-438 IQKTGTIDLWAA
+438 IQNTGTIDLWAA

-477 IGEET
+477 VGEET
-482 PESKRVRLENIRNT
+482 PESKRVRLENIRST

-512 VKNKPKFASK
+512 VKNKPKFASR

-608 FYETLFKGIGSIT
+608 FYETLFKGIGGIT

>member
-19 TGVAAPL
+19 TGVAAPA

-31 DVKYIRDFVP
+31 DVQYIRDFVP
-41 ELRADNKLLQQD
+41 ELRADSQLLQED

-88 NTTHADVADKVQWEF
+88 NTTHGDIADKVQWEF
-103 VNKLMDMDP
+103 VDKLMDMDP

-141 TFGAYG
+141 IRGAYG
-147 NELSLFDSYSRE
+147 NELSLFDSFSRE

-173 FVGKERLK
+173 FVDKERLK

-189 MEQGNFNKFAGADET
+189 MEQGKFNKFAGADET
-204 IDDIARSLSDYLINA
+204 IDDIARSLSVYLINA

-226 FVPETQQLGSIA
+226 FVPETQQLGNIA
-238 FFLQNEPELIKNAQA
+238 WFLQNEPELIKNAQA
-253 LYPNADLEIPEIK
+253 LYPDDLEIPEIK
-266 EFMKTKTNDF
+266 EFIKTRTDAF

-284 NRLASNTIIDNE
+284 NRLSSNTIIDND
-296 MSKFGRWSGVI
+296 MTKFGRWSEQI
-307 QEAEWFLNAD
+307 QSVPFYIKGEVDWNNFVSYNKNM
-317 TEIDKSNLYS
+317 TNL
-327 YERLLNNAQDLEG
+327 DLA
-340 NLISSVD
+340 SVD

-358 GSFIPIG
+358 GSFIPAG

-414 LETYDKVGNLKQL
+414 LETYDKVGNRTRLTPL
-427 NPISFASNLGD
+427 SFASNLGN
-438 IQKTGTIDLWAA
+438 IQNTGTIDLWAA

-477 IGEET
+477 VGEET
-482 PESKRVRLENIRNT
+482 PESKRVRLENIRST

-512 VKNKPKFASK
+512 VKNKPKFASR

-608 FYETLFKGIGSIT
+608 FYETLFKGIGGIT